1 VTASIRLPGDREAL
15 EVPAPTWAS
24 THPVPTSRRVYAAA
38 HVAAVDADTID
49 WEATMAFRDHLW
61 AHGFGVAEAMDTA
74 QRGMGLGWP
83 QSRELIA
90 RTAKRAAA
98 VGGGLACG
106 AGTDQLPPGGGHSL
120 GAITD
125 AYREQIDVVQASG
138 ATVILMASR
147 ALAASALTDRDYL
160 TVYTALL
167 RDVDQPAILHWLG
180 DTFDPALRG
189 YWGAANS
196 TAAADVVIELI
207 ARAGD
212 RIDGVKVSLLDAEL
226 EVALRQ
232 RLPAGV
238 RLYTG
243 DDFDYARLIRGDAT
257 HHSDA
262 LLGAFAAITEP
273 AAEALQALDAGD
285 LERYDAVMDATLPLS
300 RKLFE
305 TPTFNYK
312 VGIAF
317 LAWLNG
323 FQPQFRMIG
332 DLQEQRSRSHLV
344 EVFRLAAD
352 AGALRDPDLSIE
364 RMTQFLARRSDEA
377 VLA

>member
-1 VTASIRLPGDREAL
+1 M
-15 EVPAPTWAS
+15 
-24 THPVPTSRRVYAAA
+24 PTSRRVFAAA
-38 HVAAVDADTID
+38 HVAAVDAETID
-49 WEATMAFRDHLW
+49 WEATMDFRDHLW
-61 AHGFGVAEAMDTA
+61 AHGFAVAEAMDTA
-74 QRGMGLGWP
+74 QRGMGLNWS
-83 QSRELIA
+83 QTQELIA
-90 RTAKRAAA
+90 RTAKRAAS

-106 AGTDQLPPGGGHSL
+106 AGTDQLSSGVGHSL

-125 AYREQIDVVQASG
+125 AYREQIEVVQTSG

-147 ALAASALTDRDYL
+147 ALAASAISGRDYL
-160 TVYTALL
+160 SVYTALL

-180 DTFDPALRG
+180 DAFDPALRG

-196 TAAADVVIELI
+196 NAAADVVIELI

-212 RIDGVKVSLLDAEL
+212 RIDGVKVSLLDAEF
-226 EVALRQ
+226 EIALRQ

-243 DDFDYARLIRGDAT
+243 DDFDYARLIRGDGMR
-257 HHSDA
+257 HSDA

-285 LERYDAVMDATLPLS
+285 LERYDAVMYATLPLS
-300 RKLFE
+300 RKVFE

-332 DLQEQRSRSHLV
+332 DLQGQRSRAHLV
-344 EVFRLAAD
+344 EVFRLAAG
-352 AGALRDPDLSIE
+352 AGALRDPELSIE
-364 RMTQFLARRSDEA
+364 RMTQFLAERSDEA

>member
-1 VTASIRLPGDREAL
+1 VSASIRLPGDSAPF
-15 EVPAPTWAS
+15 EVLTPTWAS

-38 HVAAVDADTID
+38 HVAAVDADTVD
-49 WEATMAFRDHLW
+49 WESTMEFRDHLW

-74 QRGMGLGWP
+74 QRGMGLSWS
-83 QSRELIA
+83 QTQELIA
-90 RTAKRAAA
+90 RTAKRAAS

-106 AGTDQLPPGGGHSL
+106 AGTDQLPSGVGHSL

-125 AYREQIDVVQASG
+125 AYREQINVVEMSG

-147 ALAASALTDRDYL
+147 ALAASALSSRDYL

-189 YWGAANS
+189 YWGAVNS
-196 TAAADVVIELI
+196 NAAADVVIELI

-212 RIDGVKVSLLDAEL
+212 RIDGVKVSLLDAEF
-226 EVALRQ
+226 EIALRQ

-243 DDFDYARLIRGDAT
+243 DDFDYARLIRGDGVR
-257 HHSDA
+257 HSDA
-262 LLGAFAAITEP
+262 LLGTFAAITEP

-285 LERYDAVMDATLPLS
+285 LERYDAVMAATLPLS
-300 RKLFE
+300 RKVFE

-323 FQPQFRMIG
+323 FQPEFRMIG
-332 DLQEQRSRSHLV
+332 DLQTQRSRAHLV
-344 EVFRLAAD
+344 EVFRLAA
-352 AGALRDPDLSIE
+352 AAQVLRDPELSIE
-364 RMTQFLARRSDEA
+364 RMKQFLAERSDEA